1 VYALKFVTDG
11 MLGKLTRWLRM
22 LGHDVKYSNRL
33 DDGEL
38 IQIAKMEN
46 RVLLTRDLEL
56 YQQATA
62 RGVKAFYV
70 EGREGAEK
78 LAKLARRFNLNLEMD
93 VEASRCPKCNTKIKV
108 VPKEKVKGKVPEKTF
123 VHYNMFWE
131 CPKCGQIYWQGSH
144 WNRIE
149 ETLRK
154 ARKFFET

>member
-1 VYALKFVTDG
+1 
-11 MLGKLTRWLRM
+11 
-22 LGHDVKYSNRL
+22 
-33 DDGEL
+33 
-38 IQIAKMEN
+38 
-46 RVLLTRDLEL
+46 
-56 YQQATA
+56 
-62 RGVKAFYV
+62 V